1 LRRMPPIGKDRSE
14 ADPVVFLLAV
24 VTLWRREVVR
34 FLRQRSRLF
43 GALGTPLVFW
53 ILIGSGLG
61 ASFQPPNTARGVS
74 YLEYFYP
81 GTILLVILFTAIFS
95 SLSIIEDRKEGFLLA
110 VLVAPVSR
118 QAIVLGKILGA
129 TTLSVTQGV
138 LLLLLAPLLGI
149 PWTAGG
155 SPALIGMLLL
165 ISLSLSSLGFAAAW
179 KTGSMQGYH
188 SVMNLLLF
196 PMWLLSGAV
205 FPADGAFEWVRW
217 VMVCNPLSYA
227 QAGLQHFLYSEAS
240 REVMAPMVDVGTSI
254 LVTILFGA
262 AAFAL
267 SAFLVAR
274 GRITGL

>member
-1 LRRMPPIGKDRSE
+1 LVI
-14 ADPVVFLLAV
+14 FLFSVA
-24 VTLWRREVVR
+24 TLWQREVVR
-34 FLRQRSRLF
+34 FLRQRSRIF

-53 ILIGSGLG
+53 VLIGSGLG
-61 ASFQPPNTARGVS
+61 ASFQPPNVVRGVN

-95 SLSIIEDRKEGFLLA
+95 SLSIIEDRKDGFLLS

-129 TTLSVTQGV
+129 TTLALAQGL

-149 PWTAGG
+149 PWNPEGL
-155 SPALIGMLLL
+155 PALIGMLLL

-179 KTGSMQGYH
+179 KTESMQGYH
-188 SVMNLLLF
+188 SVMNVLLF

-217 VMVCNPLSYA
+217 VMVFNPLSYA
-227 QAGLQHFLYSEAS
+227 QAGLQHLLYSEAS
-240 REVMAPMVDVGTSI
+240 RGVVSPMVDVGTSI
-254 LVTILFGA
+254 LVTILFGV

-274 GRITGL
+274 GRIAGME